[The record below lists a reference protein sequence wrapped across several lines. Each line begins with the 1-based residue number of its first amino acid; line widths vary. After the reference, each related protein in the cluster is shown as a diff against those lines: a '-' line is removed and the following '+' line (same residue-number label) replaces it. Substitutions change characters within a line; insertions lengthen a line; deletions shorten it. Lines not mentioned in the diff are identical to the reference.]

1 MLSVLIKKNA
11 SKNYFSKIVYA
22 VQNITHFEKIQSML
36 SFQSALLQMSSW
48 NHVGDRC
55 STVPF

>member
-1 MLSVLIKKNA
+1 MISVLIKKNA
-11 SKNYFSKIVYA
+11 SMNYFSKIVYV
-22 VQNITHFEKIQSML
+22 VQNITHFEKIQSAL
-36 SFQSALLQMSSW
+36 SFQSALPQMSLW

>member
-1 MLSVLIKKNA
+1 MKKNA
-11 SKNYFSKIVYA
+11 SKNYFSKIVYV
-22 VQNITHFEKIQSML
+22 VQNITHFEKIQSAL
-36 SFQSALLQMSSW
+36 SFQSALPQMSSW

>member
-11 SKNYFSKIVYA
+11 SKNYFSKIVYV

-36 SFQSALLQMSSW
+36 SFQSALPQMSSW

-55 STVPF
+55 STIPF

>member
-11 SKNYFSKIVYA
+11 SKNYFSKIVYV

-36 SFQSALLQMSSW
+36 SFQSALPQMSSW
-48 NHVGDRC
+48 NHVVDRC